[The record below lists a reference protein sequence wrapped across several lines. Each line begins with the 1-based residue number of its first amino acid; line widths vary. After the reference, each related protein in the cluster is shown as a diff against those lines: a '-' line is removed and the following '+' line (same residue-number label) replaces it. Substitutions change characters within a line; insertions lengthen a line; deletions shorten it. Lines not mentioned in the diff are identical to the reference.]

1 MTRDWADRHRAN
13 YPSLVLGLLL
23 AALIVVFDVSA
34 DRLGLQTVLE
44 VSLALAG
51 GLSGFWPR
59 AAGSASLSLL
69 AVIALAPPALSGVGV
84 LGALLP
90 MFSLGLAGD
99 LLWPLGYGVGAC
111 GLLVAGV
118 ARELPAGQSPWP
130 YTAFWGIALV
140 AAAVSGR
147 AVGRLVR
154 VTEAEADRRLL
165 DQRRGIARDLHDT
178 VAHGLSLIA
187 MRAEESRL
195 KGTATDDDLSFIVA
209 TADRSIHELRGMM
222 QVLRQADEA
231 DLATPASRGSA
242 PLDEVLLQ
250 CVQTL
255 GDQGFRASQL
265 IEGDASQLPDSVAD
279 ALGKVAL
286 EATNNIVRHGD
297 PGSACALL
305 VEVTERDA
313 AIAVTNVPGRR
324 TGRHR
329 HQPMGLIGMRERVV
343 VLGGEFSA
351 GMGAT
356 RWVTRAT
363 LPLVARPPQRGKPSS
378 DTPDTP

>member
-1 MTRDWADRHRAN
+1 MIRDWADRHRAS

-23 AALIVVFDVSA
+23 AALVVVFDESVHI
-34 DRLGLQTVLE
+34 LGLQTALE
-44 VSLALAG
+44 VSLALAA

-59 AAGSASLSLL
+59 AAGAASLALL
-69 AVIALAPPALSGVGV
+69 AVIALAPPWISGVGV
-84 LGALLP
+84 MGALLP
-90 MFSLGLAGD
+90 MFSLGMASGLPW
-99 LLWPLGYGVGAC
+99 LLGYGALAW
-111 GLLVAGV
+111 GLLVAGDAHEIPDGV
-118 ARELPAGQSPWP
+118 SLWP
-130 YTAFWGIALV
+130 YPFFWAVALV
-140 AAAVSGR
+140 AAAISGR

-222 QVLRQADEA
+222 QVLRQGDEA
-231 DLATPASRGSA
+231 DLPAPASRGSA
-242 PLDEVLLQ
+242 PLDEVLQ
-250 CVQTL
+250 RCVRTL
-255 GDQGFRASQL
+255 GDQGFRASQV
-265 IEGDASQLPDSVAD
+265 IEGDVSQLPDSVAD

-378 DTPDTP
+378 DSPDTP